1 MSNWSVVVTVK
12 ADPELIDVFIQHY
25 LKLGA
30 SEMFIYLD
38 DPADR
43 YIQDLY
49 SDNSQIDIQVC
60 DEAFWNIDYKF
71 KNLDFVGRPDGVEDR
86 QSHNVIHALTKTK
99 VKWLACVDIDE
110 FIYSERKISRILDSI
125 PDNIFSLRIKPF
137 EAIYLNHA
145 PLTYQDVFATPYFK
159 HHTKRSDVF
168 FWNEVYPEGLIHK
181 AGLFGHVSGK
191 CFFRADEPLKW
202 PGLHNFNPID
212 ITLKTNY
219 IVEDFKLL
227 HFEALT
233 IHFFIQKTLNRINKN
248 FNVKYLDGPS
258 VRRLENLKDRY
269 NKDGEKGLSDAYKLM
284 HVIDSENLKKGCDL
298 YLIDR
303 IDMHTVGNFDKRIL
317 ITTHHT
323 ALVYND
329 LTEQCELVA
338 LSEELEPHLSFVQV
352 AYDFDQKVCYL
363 FVEKF
368 NNVIYL
374 YTDKRGRL
382 VAYPF
387 KKAMFFKLELHDI
400 INYQISIAYENGQY
414 FTATPKGEFKLGAKE
429 VKAWEI
435 FNIRLI

>member
-1 MSNWSVVVTVK
+1 M
-12 ADPELIDVFIQHY
+12 
-25 LKLGA
+25 
-30 SEMFIYLD
+30 
-38 DPADR
+38 
-43 YIQDLY
+43 
-49 SDNSQIDIQVC
+49 
-60 DEAFWNIDYKF
+60 
-71 KNLDFVGRPDGVEDR
+71 
-86 QSHNVIHALTKTK
+86 
-99 VKWLACVDIDE
+99 
-110 FIYSERKISRILDSI
+110 
-125 PDNIFSLRIKPF
+125 
-137 EAIYLNHA
+137 
-145 PLTYQDVFATPYFK
+145 
-159 HHTKRSDVF
+159 
-168 FWNEVYPEGLIHK
+168 
-181 AGLFGHVSGK
+181 FGHVSGK

-233 IHFFIQKTLNRINKN
+233 VHFFIQKTLNRINKN

-269 NKDGEKGLSDAYKLM
+269 NKGGEKGLSEAYKLM

-303 IDMHTVGNFDKRIL
+303 IDMHTVENFDKRIL